1 MSSSCLPE
9 PPSDCDNNTGGGDDF
24 NAAASRGSPVTGL
37 SVLNSQDSEMQM
49 QLARL
54 SRLMAPAGGSSTA
67 LPLECDAGF
76 ESSSLCGN
84 FNNVDPESDDRP
96 TAKQKRVARVVMAV
110 AFILLSMCFVLIVV
124 TLSMSDHID
133 RMVVAHPRF
142 VHLANTIAQLDKIYV
157 IRQLAKYEDANSS
170 KRPVDNSIVVLLKEF
185 LLIKVDPGHLLG
197 RFVQP
202 LPARVVIPVREDS
215 LGSGVQH
222 RLHKGR
228 AETPAARI
236 SGQVEA
242 EEVSQTAKRGVSV
255 IEQAAELDAISSQ
268 KAAVQR
274 RREALIGDVA
284 NVVQSVES
292 RHAHA
297 RLTAVELA
305 QMSVAEAHQRSRV
318 SSVCLRQVANSKT
331 IPGLE
336 ITHE

>member
-133 RMVVAHPRF
+133 RMVRKALMHSLSKARS
-142 VHLANTIAQLDKIYV
+142 QS
-157 IRQLAKYEDANSS
+157 SS
-170 KRPVDNSIVVLLKEF
+170 KLSSEFRQTWNLATTAASATDN
-185 LLIKVDPGHLLG
+185 
-197 RFVQP
+197 
-202 LPARVVIPVREDS
+202 
-215 LGSGVQH
+215 
-222 RLHKGR
+222 
-228 AETPAARI
+228 
-236 SGQVEA
+236 
-242 EEVSQTAKRGVSV
+242 
-255 IEQAAELDAISSQ
+255 
-268 KAAVQR
+268 
-274 RREALIGDVA
+274 
-284 NVVQSVES
+284 
-292 RHAHA
+292 
-297 RLTAVELA
+297 
-305 QMSVAEAHQRSRV
+305 
-318 SSVCLRQVANSKT
+318 
-331 IPGLE
+331 
-336 ITHE
+336 